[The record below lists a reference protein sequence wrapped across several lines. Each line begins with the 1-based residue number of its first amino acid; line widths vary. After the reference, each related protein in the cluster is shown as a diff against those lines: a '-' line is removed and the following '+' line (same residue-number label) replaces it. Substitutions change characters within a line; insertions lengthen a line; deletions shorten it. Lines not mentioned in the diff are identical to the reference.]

1 MFSLASLAFSR
12 SVFCLSYH
20 MCCTSGACI
29 HSFRCST
36 VSPGS
41 IGCVLV
47 VLLTSSQCS
56 ISLSSMACFPTMSSP
71 SLSLITWSFT
81 LVYFV
86 SLYSAGSSPFFVPSI
101 IFCSFCLCSR
111 ADRRLNA
118 FVSFFVSFFIC
129 ALVFCSRLM
138 NLSLFPSWLSGSS
151 TISIPIYSVPIAM
164 SVSSSLVA
172 RPTSVSG
179 ISMSSWAFFF
189 ITSIIATIAFI
200 VLSLPIRSP
209 IFLLTFAL
217 RPALV
222 LLLVLNMP
230 FALSLHASSTRSV
243 SASTSSW
250 VHCSEFGPISA
261 AHLSVYA
268 SFLASHEFV
277 ASSIAFLD
285 FSSVVISYVIGAVT
299 MLVSSS
305 VGV

>member
-1 MFSLASLAFSR
+1 MASRPGVVRRFGGGLVLAFVGR
-12 SVFCLSYH
+12 R
-20 MCCTSGACI
+20 A
-29 HSFRCST
+29 
-36 VSPGS
+36 
-41 IGCVLV
+41 
-47 VLLTSSQCS
+47 LL
-56 ISLSSMACFPTMSSP
+56 F
-71 SLSLITWSFT
+71 LSLVWPCRVVTA
-81 LVYFV
+81 VV
-86 SLYSAGSSPFFVPSI
+86 
-101 IFCSFCLCSR
+101 
-111 ADRRLNA
+111 
-118 FVSFFVSFFIC
+118 
-129 ALVFCSRLM
+129 
-138 NLSLFPSWLSGSS
+138 
-151 TISIPIYSVPIAM
+151 

-172 RPTSVSG
+172 LSSSISG

-189 ITSIIATIAFI
+189 ITSIVATIAFI

-222 LLLVLNMP
+222 LLLVLYMP

-268 SFLASHEFV
+268 LFFASHEFV

-285 FSSVVISYVIGAVT
+285 FSSFVISYVIGAVM